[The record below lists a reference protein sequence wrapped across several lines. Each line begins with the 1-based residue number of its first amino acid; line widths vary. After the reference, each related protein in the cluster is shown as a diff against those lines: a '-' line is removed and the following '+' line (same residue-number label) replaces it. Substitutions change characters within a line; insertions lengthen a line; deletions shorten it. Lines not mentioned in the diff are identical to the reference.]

1 MFFIVLNVKMGKS
14 VRVRQG
20 PLLRRGKPSVM
31 QVVKPII
38 IRITKINVWPV
49 ITELGP
55 TAAMQ
60 PSVESVLEEL
70 TDWAKGRA
78 ANLVGRVNIRIM

>member
-1 MFFIVLNVKMGKS
+1 MGKS

-20 PLLRRGKPSVM
+20 PLQRRGKPSVM

-38 IRITKINVWPV
+38 IRITKINVRPV
-49 ITELGP
+49 LTELGP
-55 TAAMQ
+55 TAVMQ
-60 PSVESVLEEL
+60 PSVENVLGEL

-78 ANLVGRVNIRIM
+78 ANLVGRINIRIM